1 MIIVGEKRSAMN
13 SPLYDFEQISSS
25 QWNQFKEQKQIPD
38 GFVFLAG
45 ATKYKNTPGIVLRAG
60 KESIFL
66 QSFLPHKSDEGLYST
81 RGFGRIYTIYEPAN
95 RPAEDVVL
103 EESAIYLVM
112 PDNKIMMLLNN
123 GEHRNAAEVKQMFC
137 FMRQLKGFKDFAP
150 TNSLPHLYEVTFKE
164 RSRGYFLKGQT
175 YQVWA
180 TPIGIPDVSLGEIAK
195 GWMFCD
201 INCGILGI
209 IKSQSEEFIP
219 LAEDD
224 GTRIGQFKLRN
235 HHLVFED

>member
-1 MIIVGEKRSAMN
+1 MN

-25 QWNQFKEQKQIPD
+25 QWNQFREQKQ
-38 GFVFLAG
+38 
-45 ATKYKNTPGIVLRAG
+45 
-60 KESIFL
+60 
-66 QSFLPHKSDEGLYST
+66 
-81 RGFGRIYTIYEPAN
+81 
-95 RPAEDVVL
+95 
-103 EESAIYLVM
+103 
-112 PDNKIMMLLNN
+112 
-123 GEHRNAAEVKQMFC
+123 
-137 FMRQLKGFKDFAP
+137 
-150 TNSLPHLYEVTFKE
+150 
-164 RSRGYFLKGQT
+164 
-175 YQVWA
+175 
-180 TPIGIPDVSLGEIAK
+180 IPDVSLGEIAK